1 MPHLRHPT
9 RVTLDVVMED
19 FWTRPSGV
27 YGKPVWLR
35 PGVLQLVYD
44 DDNDQLKRIS
54 GPTVP
59 GGHAV
64 FTRTASVYSM
74 CEITDADLD
83 VASASAAT
91 AALRHQVAAFTQR
104 VGSVYLVEANILG
117 FATHGSDLQE
127 PCVLSSSI
135 RWALSDY
142 QDRFGCPP
150 SQIVLHLDVNGSLAL
165 GDLAGAKKMEDM
177 ARRMADDT
185 LLRHEKEQ
193 VALTEAQE
201 HTLRDAT
208 KSDDT
213 ALQQDCCFSASYSSR
228 DFVRSLILCQGA
240 LAMAAIREIDEE
252 CREEAFADAFNTA
265 SIDRASAAAA
275 AGTDRPALTIAIR
288 TNGVEHRQASVYV
301 QRLVL
306 GVLGIELSEEK
317 GTVRRYLV
325 THEEE

>member
-1 MPHLRHPT
+1 MESVFSMPHLRHPT

-228 DFVRSLILCQGA
+228 DFVRSLILCQVRQA
-240 LAMAAIREIDEE
+240 CFRWLRVAPESFSPTSHARLSCA
-252 CREEAFADAFNTA
+252 
-265 SIDRASAAAA
+265 RARSPWLRSERSTRSAAKRHSPMPSIEPSV
-275 AGTDRPALTIAIR
+275 TFHRPFL
-288 TNGVEHRQASVYV
+288 
-301 QRLVL
+301 
-306 GVLGIELSEEK
+306 
-317 GTVRRYLV
+317 
-325 THEEE
+325 